1 MQIANIGII
10 GVTKLDVCVNF
21 LCNMDL
27 TMLVQILQTSS
38 ILDVYTIQSTSKFRI
53 YLYLLNKMSFNYDIT
68 LVSGKPTLENTC
80 AS

>member
-10 GVTKLDVCVNF
+10 WVTKLDVCANF

-27 TMLVQILQTSS
+27 TMHVQILQPSL
-38 ILDVYTIQSTSKFRI
+38 ILGIYTIQSTSKFRI
-53 YLYLLNKMSFNYDIT
+53 YLLNKMSFNYDIT
-68 LVSGKPTLENTC
+68 LVGSKSTLENKC

>member
-27 TMLVQILQTSS
+27 IMLVQILQTSS

-53 YLYLLNKMSFNYDIT
+53 YLLNKMSFNYDIT
-68 LVSGKPTLENTC
+68 LVGSKSTLENKC